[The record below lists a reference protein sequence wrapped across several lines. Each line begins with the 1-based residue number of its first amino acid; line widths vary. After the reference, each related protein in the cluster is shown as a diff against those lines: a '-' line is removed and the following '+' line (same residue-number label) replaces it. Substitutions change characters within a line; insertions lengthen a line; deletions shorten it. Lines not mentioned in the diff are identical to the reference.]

1 MQAPPLESTRQFV
14 LSSLDKGN
22 IHLMALDGGQ
32 VVGWCDVSRL
42 ERDGFRHCGRLGMG
56 LLPAYRGRGI
66 GRRLMESAVS
76 RARETDL
83 QRVELDVYASNGA
96 AIALYEK
103 LGFVHEGVKR
113 KGRLL
118 DGHYDDVIL
127 MALLL

>member
-127 MALLL
+127 MALFL